1 MMVQLPSDFKYEII
15 DLHRRY
21 TKAEMERLSQPLFPG
36 DEGMKFID
44 VQRLEEAEAC
54 YVIDPSNFCSGVCK

>member
-1 MMVQLPSDFKYEII
+1 MSQIQSGCEFEII

-36 DEGMKFID
+36 DEGMKFIA